1 MAHSDDATKTWI
13 SAIPKKNS
21 DGNVIEWRCKY
32 KYTLAVGTGKGN
44 IVTGVDGSNNKT
56 YNNDYIH
63 TFEKTVKYSL
73 KNNTLIPLKAPSS
86 YTKAEL
92 LTLMD
97 KPHWDDMFNKKYAY
111 HIASQPTVTKDT
123 SFDVST
129 LNDS

>member
-1 MAHSDDATKTWI
+1 MAHADDATKAWVRAVPT
-13 SAIPKKNS
+13 KNS
-21 DGNVIEWRCKY
+21 DGNVIKWYCEY
-32 KYTLAVGTGKGN
+32 KYTLAVSGK
-44 IVTGVDGSNNKT
+44 S
-56 YNNDYIH
+56 DYVHVFKKDAKIDNP
-63 TFEKTVKYSL
+63 S
-73 KNNTLIPLKAPSS
+73 KAPSA

-97 KPHWDDMFNKKYAY
+97 KSHWDDMFNKKYAY